1 MADELCRASPTSPKT
16 RNTMKTKE
24 SFRRKRW
31 PANPIKTVERSI
43 EITVAVSGKYHPEVG
58 GSFYRSNGDPGDPP
72 EPAEFEIHKVTFAG
86 VDITEALDASGFDWS
101 SLEDTILDDCE
112 ED

>member
-1 MADELCRASPTSPKT
+1 
-16 RNTMKTKE
+16 MKTKE

-72 EPAEFEIHKVTFAG
+72 DILFEIHKVTFAG

-101 SLEDTILDDCE
+101 SLEDAILDDWE

>member
-1 MADELCRASPTSPKT
+1 MVDVLCRASPTSPKT

-31 PANPIKTVERSI
+31 PANPIRTVERSI
-43 EITVAVSGKYHPEVG
+43 EITVAVSGKHHPEVG

-86 VDITEALDASGFDWS
+86 VDITAALDASGFDWS
-101 SLEDTILDDCE
+101 SLEDAILDDW

>member
-1 MADELCRASPTSPKT
+1 MADELCRVNSTSPKP
-16 RNTMKTKE
+16 NTMKTKE

-101 SLEDTILDDCE
+101 SLEDAILDDCE

>member
-1 MADELCRASPTSPKT
+1 
-16 RNTMKTKE
+16 MKTKE

-31 PANPIKTVERSI
+31 PANPIKTVERRI
-43 EITVAVSGKYHPEVG
+43 EITVEVSGKYHPEIG
-58 GSFYRSNGDPGDPP
+58 GSFYRENGDPGDPP
-72 EPAEFEIHKVTFAG
+72 EPAEFEIHKVTLAG

-101 SLEDTILDDCE
+101 SLEDTILDECDG